1 MPGWFCRPKNLARA
15 SPLRPFR
22 GATNR
27 VLRTRKIILE
37 CTNSSGRQPQ
47 VTIPIL
53 SPPRPN
59 RGRKRF
65 GPQDRC
71 PAGPPPP
78 PAATRQEELW
88 GLGAPLLGLPTN
100 EPPPPWSTGEDNGM
114 GGYIIN
120 HSLGKP
126 IIAHKA
132 GPKCHPSPAPCSTLP
147 ISGCSHPKNARQGEN
162 RPRSH
167 LLLHARPQK
176 SIFLGHLSYD
186 QVLF

>member
-1 MPGWFCRPKNLARA
+1 MPGWFCRRKNLARA

-53 SPPRPN
+53 SPSRPYP
-59 RGRKRF
+59 GRKRF

-71 PAGPPPP
+71 PARPPP
-78 PAATRQEELW
+78 
-88 GLGAPLLGLPTN
+88 LPQGRRSSGDSVHHFRACQQIS
-100 EPPPPWSTGEDNGM
+100 PPPRSTGEDNGM
-114 GGYIIN
+114 GGYITN
-120 HSLGKP
+120 HFLEKP

-132 GPKCHPSPAPCSTLP
+132 GPKCHPSPALCSTLP

-167 LLLHARPQK
+167 LLPRARPQK